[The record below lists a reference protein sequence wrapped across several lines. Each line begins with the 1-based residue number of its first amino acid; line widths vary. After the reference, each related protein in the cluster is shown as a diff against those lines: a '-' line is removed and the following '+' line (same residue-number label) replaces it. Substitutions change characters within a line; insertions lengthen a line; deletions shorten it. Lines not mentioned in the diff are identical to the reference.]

1 MGGNHAA
8 RRVKS
13 GLNPFWNLVSIHILL
28 LIPVILL
35 LAQKIAP
42 FPTAPCYCA
51 CGASRTQPAHQP
63 IGCWDVVL
71 ATVYVECIDRN
82 IGMHMYMYMYVCM
95 YRYRYMYMYMYL
107 YMSIMC
113 IYIIINIYLYTCV
126 YIYVYIHV
134 YIYIHIYI
142 YIYIYTY
149 TYSCV
154 CLYLF
159 IYINTL
165 ICVYVVLMPV

>member
-13 GLNPFWNLVSIHILL
+13 GFNPFWNLVSIHILL

-51 CGASRTQPAHQP
+51 CGASRTRPAHQP

-82 IGMHMYMYMYVCM
+82 IGMHMYMYMY
-95 YRYRYMYMYMYL
+95 L

-113 IYIIINIYLYTCV
+113 IYIFINIY
-126 YIYVYIHV
+126 IYIHV
-134 YIYIHIYI
+134 YIYVYKHVYV
-142 YIYIYTY
+142 YIYTY
-149 TYSCV
+149 IYIHIRIRVYV
-154 CLYLF
+154 CIYLF

-165 ICVYVVLMPV
+165 ICVYVVFMPV

>member
-13 GLNPFWNLVSIHILL
+13 GFNPFWNLVSIHILL

-51 CGASRTQPAHQP
+51 CGASRTRPAHQP

-82 IGMHMYMYMYVCM
+82 IGMHMYMYMYM
-95 YRYRYMYMYMYL
+95 YLYMYL

-113 IYIIINIYLYTCV
+113 IYIFINIYIYTCV
-126 YIYVYIHV
+126 YICIHTCVYVY
-134 YIYIHIYI
+134 IYI
-142 YIYIYTY
+142 YIYIYVF
-149 TYSCV
+149 V
-154 CLYLF
+154 CMFVFIYLF
-159 IYINTL
+159 IYI
-165 ICVYVVLMPV
+165 

>member
-13 GLNPFWNLVSIHILL
+13 GFNPFWNLVSIHILL

-51 CGASRTQPAHQP
+51 CGASRTRPAHQP

-82 IGMHMYMYMYVCM
+82 IGMHMYMYMYM
-95 YRYRYMYMYMYL
+95 YLYMYL

-113 IYIIINIYLYTCV
+113 IYT
-126 YIYVYIHV
+126 
-134 YIYIHIYI
+134 YIYIHIRIRVY
-142 YIYIYTY
+142 
-149 TYSCV
+149 V
-154 CLYLF
+154 CIYLF
-159 IYINTL
+159 IYI
-165 ICVYVVLMPV
+165 